1 MESKMKKTALFL
13 AISAL
18 GSAPAFAQFT
28 NGGFETGDTTGWNP
42 TSSVSRTGTLN
53 AGLTPTYITNLYA
66 SSPQAQHSAIID
78 TSYVDP
84 RVGAAIGSLVQSGN
98 YAYRVED
105 TTSGGYASVISQSVK
120 NYTDNDIFFAWKAVL
135 LGAHGASDAATMK
148 ITLTDDTLGT
158 VLLSREYNA
167 ASGGGGVDPRFSLL
181 NNNYYTPTWQIE
193 QIDLLGLGAVGHDI
207 TLSVLASDCQPTAH
221 WGYVYLD
228 GFGRSNP
235 TPEPASLALL
245 AAGLFGLGAV
255 RRRKAA

>member
-1 MESKMKKTALFL
+1 MKKTALFL

-28 NGGFETGDTTGWNP
+28 NGGFETGDTTGWTA
-42 TSSVSRTGTLN
+42 TSSVSRTSVLN
-53 AGLTPTYITNLYA
+53 AGLTPTFITNRYA
-66 SSPQAQHSAIID
+66 TNPTAQHSAIID

-84 RVGAAIGSLVQSGN
+84 HVGAAIGSLVQSGN

-105 TTSGGYASVISQSVK
+105 TSSGGYASVISQSVK
-120 NYTDNDIFFAWKAVL
+120 NYTDPDIFFAWKAVL
-135 LGAHGASDAATMK
+135 LGAHGATDAATMK

-167 ASGGGGVDPRFSLL
+167 AAGSGGVDARFSVL
-181 NNNYYTPTWQIE
+181 NNNYYTPLWQIE
-193 QIDLLGLGAVGHDI
+193 QLSLGAAIGHDI
-207 TLSVLASDCQPTAH
+207 TLSVLAADCQPTAH

>member
-28 NGGFETGDTTGWNP
+28 NGGFETGDTTGWSP
-42 TSSVSRTGTLN
+42 TSSVQRSGVDNT
-53 AGLTPTYITNLYA
+53 GLTPTYITTLYGT
-66 SSPQAQHSAIID
+66 SPAPQHSAIID

-84 RVGAAIGSLVQSGN
+84 NVGAAIGSLVQSGN

-120 NYTDNDIFFAWKAVL
+120 NYSDPDIFFAWKAVL
-135 LGAHGASDAATMK
+135 LGAHGPTSAATMK

-167 ASGGGGVDPRFSLL
+167 ASGGSGVDPRFSYLS
-181 NNNYYTPTWQIE
+181 NNYYTPSWQIE
-193 QIDLLGLGAVGHDI
+193 QISLGAALGHDI
-207 TLSVLASDCQPTAH
+207 TLSVLASDCSPTAH

>member
-1 MESKMKKTALFL
+1 MKKTALFL

-28 NGGFETGDTTGWNP
+28 NGGFETGDTTGWVA
-42 TSSVSRTGTLN
+42 TSSVSRTSVLN
-53 AGLTPTYITNLYA
+53 AGLTPTFITNRYSTNPA
-66 SSPQAQHSAIID
+66 AQHSAIID
-78 TSYVDP
+78 TNYVDP

-98 YAYRVED
+98 YSYRVED
-105 TTSGGYASVISQSVK
+105 TSSGGYASLISQSVK
-120 NYTDNDIFFAWKAVL
+120 NYSDTDIFFAWKAVL
-135 LGAHGASDAATMK
+135 LGAHGAADAATMK
-148 ITLTDDTLGT
+148 ITLTDDTAGGA

-167 ASGGGGVDPRFSLL
+167 ASGGSGVDPRFSLL
-181 NNNYYTPTWQIE
+181 NNNYYTPQWQIE
-193 QIDLLGLGAVGHDI
+193 NIDLLALGIVGHDI

-228 GFGRSNP
+228 GFGRSTP
-235 TPEPASLALL
+235 TVPEPASLALL